1 MKTMRNFGDNAD
13 YGGNEETSDN
23 YPAIER
29 VLKLLRAKLSI
40 STLIKSLDEPL
51 ETISK
56 EFHENHN
63 DANLSSIDSEQSVL
77 KIAAEGS
84 YHHQRLEFATKLDS
98 SQSTINNGL
107 NFDLKSLIDVDVNSI
122 RDRAAD
128 ILPAG
133 RRKYFI
139 ARQLAYRS
147 LQSFRPS

>member
-1 MKTMRNFGDNAD
+1 MKKMRNFGDNAD
-13 YGGNEETSDN
+13 HGENEETSDN

-29 VLKLLRAKLSI
+29 VLKLLRAKLCI
-40 STLIKSLDEPL
+40 STLVKSVDEPL

-63 DANLSSIDSEQSVL
+63 DANLSSIDSELSVPKL
-77 KIAAEGS
+77 ATEGS
-84 YHHQRLEFATKLDS
+84 YHQQRLEFATKLDC
-98 SQSTINNGL
+98 SQSTIKDDF
-107 NFDLKSLIDVDVNSI
+107 NFDPKSLIDVDKNSI